1 MKDKKSTE
9 KFFTFEEL
17 HAIIAALRSEHGCP
31 WDKAQTH
38 ETMKATTIEE
48 AYEVNQAVT
57 DLSAT
62 GCADHL
68 CEELGDL
75 LLQVLLHSQIAE
87 ECGEFTLEDVID
99 GIARKMIR
107 RHPHV
112 FGGQSYDSPEEQQAD
127 WEAIKA
133 KERAEQGENTAPS
146 HAISLVPTAFPALIR
161 SQKVLKKAEKH
172 HLLSLQKEDVFR
184 EIMES
189 VVDLQL
195 TAAAPD
201 AASNHS
207 EDLQRQLG
215 KTLFSINKLAVL
227 CGIHSEMALTAYT
240 EAFIHRITDEQ

>member
-1 MKDKKSTE
+1 MKDKTSAK
-9 KFFTFEEL
+9 KLFTFEEL
-17 HAIIAALRSEHGCP
+17 HAIVAALRSEQGCP
-31 WDKAQTH
+31 WDRAQTH
-38 ETMKATTIEE
+38 ETMKANTIEE

-68 CEELGDL
+68 CDELGDL
-75 LLQVLLHSQIAE
+75 LLQVMLHSQIAE
-87 ECGEFTLEDVID
+87 DNGEFTLEDVID

-112 FGGQSYDSPEEQQAD
+112 FGGRSYDSQEEQQAD

-133 KERAEQGENTAPS
+133 NERAKQGEKVSPS
-146 HAISLVPTAFPALIR
+146 DELMQIPVAFPALIR
-161 SQKVLKKAEKH
+161 SQKVLKKAKNH
-172 HLLSLQKEDVFR
+172 HMLSLQKEDVFR
-184 EIMES
+184 EIMEA

-201 AASNHS
+201 AASDQQ
-207 EDLQRQLG
+207 ERLKCQLG

-227 CGIHSEMALTAYT
+227 CGVHSEMALTAYT
-240 EAFIHRITDEQ
+240 EAFIRRITEKQ